1 VINHFEKNEKVSEIY
16 IVSRPHMR
24 LLQEKEAHRKIKE
37 IGSTKLQNIQSPN
50 AIEEFGHG
58 NVEITLDYLLDFNES
73 LKNENEMLLICGSFF
88 IMSDV
93 R

>member
-1 VINHFEKNEKVSEIY
+1 
-16 IVSRPHMR
+16 MR

-37 IGSTKLQNIQSPN
+37 IGSSKLQNIQSPN

-58 NVEITLDYLLDFNES
+58 NVEITLDHLLDFNES